1 MDAATAK
8 KSTKGYMKL
17 LHAGLVFTAFLVS
30 PFLGAAA
37 LIVVL
42 AVWARSGTGGCSVP
56 PPPAPAPAAP
66 APSKREVMRCWMTM
80 F

>member
-1 MDAATAK
+1 MMDAATAK

-37 LIVVL
+37 LMVVL
-42 AVWARSGTGGCSVP
+42 AVWARSGTGGYSV
-56 PPPAPAPAAP
+56 PPAPARAEPT
-66 APSKREVMRCWMTM
+66 PSKREVMRCWMTM